1 MPIFI
6 SKPHF
11 SYSSMPFR
19 EEWRINGKLSLE
31 SQEALVDYFDD
42 TTALLDEEESCF
54 IHSYKGTIQELTS
67 TLIEEDFLTEAKD
80 LASDLMKNVKGG
92 NKELATDLVALLE
105 QLETTLQQAN
115 EYAMEQ
121 IKHLK
126 KGVEVSQKMAERFD
140 L

>member
-1 MPIFI
+1 MPIVI

-31 SQEALVDYFDD
+31 SQESLIDYFDD
-42 TTALLDEEESCF
+42 TTAMLDEEESCF
-54 IHSYKGTIQELTS
+54 IHSYEGTIQELTS

-92 NKELATDLVALLE
+92 NKELATSLVTLLE